1 MDLIM
6 LTTANAKER
15 ELDDWRELFREA
27 DERFEFLRAFK
38 PEKSRMWLIEAKW
51 NP

>member
-6 LTTANAKER
+6 LTTVNAKER
-15 ELDDWRELFREA
+15 ELDDWKEPFRDA
-27 DERFEFLRAFK
+27 DPRFEFLQAWK
-38 PEKSRMWLIEAKW
+38 PEKSRMWILEWKW